1 MRDTYS
7 HADPALQ
14 KEATPLVGLV
24 FAARVSCGKAHR
36 KDWGRGP
43 VPAMAS
49 ACSIRTRRNICAWA
63 IRVGGTPN
71 SWTGQPAA
79 DS

>member
-36 KDWGRGP
+36 KD
-43 VPAMAS
+43 
-49 ACSIRTRRNICAWA
+49 
-63 IRVGGTPN
+63 
-71 SWTGQPAA
+71 
-79 DS
+79 